1 MTNALLIK
9 DEGYM
14 LSISFPSRTT
24 LLDFL
29 DSDLK
34 FSKSNVDH
42 KVNIYHDQLDSFKMW
57 ATEKGLEMLEFQ
69 SQVA

>member
-14 LSISFPSRTT
+14 VSISFPSRTT

-34 FSKSNVDH
+34 HCKSNIDH
-42 KVNIYHDQLDSFKMW
+42 KVNIYHDQLESFKTW
-57 ATEKGLEMLEFQ
+57 ANDRGLEMFEYKP
-69 SQVA
+69 QVA

>member
-1 MTNALLIK
+1 MNNALLIK

-14 LSISFPSRTT
+14 LSVSFPSRTT

-29 DSDLK
+29 DSDFK
-34 FSKSNVDH
+34 YCKTHIDH
-42 KVNIYHDQLDSFKMW
+42 KVNIYHDQLESFKGW
-57 ATEKGLEMLEFQ
+57 ANDKGLEMFEFT

>member
-34 FSKSNVDH
+34 YSRSNVDH
-42 KVNIYHDQLDSFKMW
+42 KINIYHDQLDRFKSW
-57 ATEKGLEMLEFQ
+57 ASQKGLEMFEFQ
-69 SQVA
+69 PQVA